1 LALLKPKGNNV
12 FNIEENLKKLPDSPG
27 VYLHKDKLGHV
38 IYVGKANSL
47 KSRVRQYFQSSRN
60 MDSKV
65 KAMVSNIAEFEYIT
79 TGSEMEALI
88 LECNLIK
95 KYMPKYNVLLRDDK
109 TYPYIKITTTELF
122 PRILKTR
129 NVGKEGDKY
138 FGPYSDAGAV
148 NQMVD
153 LLNKVYRLKR
163 CSPVKFPNN
172 ATPCLNYHIHQC
184 DGICIGK
191 ADQLEYRDR
200 IDSAMDFLKGKNK
213 NLTSHLK
220 EKMMAAASEMNY
232 EEAAR
237 YRDFILAATAIHEK
251 QRVVLTDT
259 HEIDVVLVADSR
271 HIVVFYV
278 REGKLSGRD
287 HFDLENP
294 SDSATDE
301 ALDKAFILSAFLKQH
316 YGSQGI
322 GPAEIIVEREPE
334 DQVLLES
341 FLQNSWGRRV
351 KILIPQ
357 KGEKK
362 ALLELTKSDVAQFRK
377 NLEDR
382 EKNRLEREN
391 DSFIEVTSLLQ
402 RMRGCQEQNLPP
414 EKVDAI
420 TKPQDSVVEP
430 VKKYRL
436 EAYDLSNT
444 NGLEAVGAM
453 VVFRGSIP
461 EKKAYRRFK
470 IRTVDGPDDYA
481 SLQEILYRRLKRG
494 QEGDPGFVE
503 LPDLLLMDGGIG
515 HVHAALTV
523 LSAMGISIP
532 VAGMVKDDKH
542 KTRGLVYEC
551 DGKSIEEN
559 LSKRPA
565 LFKLMGTIQ
574 EEVHRFAI
582 DYHRSKRDQK
592 NLGSVLDRIE
602 GIGPN
607 RRNALLAHFGSVE
620 NIKNADLAALREVP
634 GISESQAKRI
644 REYFI

>member
-1 LALLKPKGNNV
+1 M

-27 VYLHKDKLGHV
+27 VYLHKDQLGNV
-38 IYVGKANSL
+38 IYVGKAISL

-65 KAMVSNIAEFEYIT
+65 RAMVSNIAEFEYIT

-88 LECNLIK
+88 LENNLIK

-109 TYPYIKITTTELF
+109 TYPYIKVTTTEPF
-122 PRILKTR
+122 PRVFKTR
-129 NVGKEGDKY
+129 NIGKEGDKY

-153 LLNKVYRLKR
+153 LLNRVYRLKR

-172 ATPCLNYHIHQC
+172 AVPCLNYHIHQC

-191 ADQLEYRDR
+191 VEQQEYRDR
-200 IDSAMDFLKGKNK
+200 IESAMDFLKGKNK
-213 NLTSHLK
+213 NLTTHLK
-220 EKMMAAASEMNY
+220 EQMMVAAEGMNY

-237 YRDFILAATAIHEK
+237 YRDFIMAATAIHEK

-259 HEIDVVLVADSR
+259 HEIDVVLVADPR

-287 HFDLENP
+287 HFDLET
-294 SDSATDE
+294 AAEEETG
-301 ALDKAFILSAFLKQH
+301 LVLSAFLKQH

-322 GPAEIIVEREPE
+322 GPSEIIVQQEPE
-334 DQVLLES
+334 DQALLEAY
-341 FLQNSWGRRV
+341 LQKLWSRRV

-362 ALLELTKSDVAQFRK
+362 ALLDLTKSDVAQFSK

-382 EKNRLEREN
+382 EKSRRERECEVYTELTALLERMKGSGEPN
-391 DSFIEVTSLLQ
+391 PAGKTNEGTIEAQKTETES
-402 RMRGCQEQNLPP
+402 G
-414 EKVDAI
+414 
-420 TKPQDSVVEP
+420 
-430 VKKYRL
+430 KKYRL

-453 VVFRGSIP
+453 VVFRGSAAD
-461 EKKAYRRFK
+461 KKAYRRFK
-470 IRTVDGPDDYA
+470 IRTVEGPDDYA

-503 LPDLLLMDGGIG
+503 LPDLLLMDGGTG
-515 HVHAALTV
+515 HVHAAMTV

-542 KTRGLVYEC
+542 RTRGLVYEC
-551 DGKSIEEN
+551 GGKSFEEN
-559 LSKRPA
+559 LTKRPA
-565 LFKLMGTIQ
+565 LFKLIGTIQ

-582 DYHRSKRDQK
+582 DYHRGMRDK
-592 NLGSVLDRIE
+592 KSLGSVLDRIE

-607 RRNALLAHFGSVE
+607 RRNALLEHFGSVE
-620 NIKNADLAALREVP
+620 NIKNADEDALRAVP
-634 GISESQAKRI
+634 GISENQAKRI

>member
-1 LALLKPKGNNV
+1 V

-27 VYLHKDKLGHV
+27 VYLHKDQLGHV
-38 IYVGKANSL
+38 IYVGKAISL
-47 KSRVRQYFQSSRN
+47 KSRVRQYFQSSRH
-60 MDSKV
+60 MDPKV
-65 KAMVSNIAEFEYIT
+65 KAMVANIAEFEYIT

-109 TYPYIKITTTELF
+109 TYPYIKVTTTEPF

-153 LLNKVYRLKR
+153 LLNRVYRLKR
-163 CSPVKFPNN
+163 CSPVKFPAN

-191 ADQLEYRDR
+191 ADQKEYGER
-200 IDSAMDFLKGKNK
+200 IESAMDFLKGKNK
-213 NLTSHLK
+213 NLTTHLK
-220 EKMMAAASEMNY
+220 ERMNAAASEMNY

-237 YRDFILAATAIHEK
+237 YRDFILAANAIHEK

-259 HEIDVVLVADSR
+259 HEIDVVLAADPR

-287 HFDLENP
+287 HFDLEV
-294 SDSATDE
+294 SAEEETS
-301 ALDKAFILSAFLKQH
+301 LVLSAFLKQH

-322 GPAEIIVEREPE
+322 GPSEIIVEQEPE
-334 DQVLLES
+334 DKELLEA
-341 FLQNSWGRRV
+341 FLQKLWGRKV

-362 ALLELTKSDVAQFRK
+362 ALLDLTKSDVAQFSK

-382 EKNRLEREN
+382 EKNRLDREKEA
-391 DSFIEVTSLLQ
+391 SGELYALLQ
-402 RMRGCQEQNLPP
+402 RMDVP
-414 EKVDAI
+414 V
-420 TKPQDSVVEP
+420 TEP
-430 VKKYRL
+430 AEGSSARKYRI

-453 VVFRGSIP
+453 VVFRGHTP
-461 EKKAYRRFK
+461 DKKAYRRFK

-481 SLQEILYRRLKRG
+481 SLQEILYRRLKRS

-503 LPDLLLMDGGIG
+503 LPDLLLLDGGTG
-515 HVHAALTV
+515 HVHAAMTV
-523 LSAMGISIP
+523 LSAMGISLP

-542 KTRGLVYEC
+542 RTRGLVYEI
-551 DGKSIEEN
+551 DGKTTEEN

-565 LFKLMGTIQ
+565 LFRLMGTIQ

-582 DYHRSKRDQK
+582 DYHRGVRDK
-592 NLGSVLDRIE
+592 KSLGSVLDQIE
-602 GIGPN
+602 GIGPS
-607 RRNALLAHFGSVE
+607 RRNALLEHFGSVE
-620 NIKNADLAALREVP
+620 NIKNADWEALQKVP

-644 REYFI
+644 KEYFV

>member
-1 LALLKPKGNNV
+1 
-12 FNIEENLKKLPDSPG
+12 
-27 VYLHKDKLGHV
+27 
-38 IYVGKANSL
+38 
-47 KSRVRQYFQSSRN
+47 
-60 MDSKV
+60 
-65 KAMVSNIAEFEYIT
+65 MVSNIAEFEYIT

-109 TYPYIKITTTELF
+109 TYPYIKVTTTEPF
-122 PRILKTR
+122 PRIIKTR

-153 LLNKVYRLKR
+153 LLNHVYRLKR

-191 ADQLEYRDR
+191 ADQQEYSQR
-200 IDSAMDFLKGKNK
+200 IDSVMDFLKGKNK
-213 NLTSHLK
+213 NLTTHLK
-220 EKMMAAASEMNY
+220 EKMMAASVEMNY

-259 HEIDVVLVADSR
+259 HEIDVVLVADPR

-287 HFDLENP
+287 HFDLET
-294 SDSATDE
+294 AVEEETG
-301 ALDKAFILSAFLKQH
+301 LVLSAFLKQH

-322 GPAEIIVEREPE
+322 GPSEIIVEQEP
-334 DQVLLES
+334 DDRALLEA
-341 FLQNSWGRRV
+341 FLQNLWGRRI
-351 KILIPQ
+351 KIIIPQ

-362 ALLELTKSDVAQFRK
+362 ALLDLTKNDVEQFSK

-382 EKNRLEREN
+382 EKTRRDRERQTYSEL
-391 DSFIEVTSLLQ
+391 SGLFQ
-402 RMRGCQEQNLPP
+402 RMQGAVE
-414 EKVDAI
+414 
-420 TKPQDSVVEP
+420 TKPDTEIPNSTVEASESDT
-430 VKKYRL
+430 KSEKRYRV

-453 VVFRGSIP
+453 VVFRGGTP

-470 IRTVDGPDDYA
+470 IRTVEGPDDYA

-494 QEGDPGFVE
+494 QEGDPGFLE
-503 LPDLLLMDGGIG
+503 LPDLLLLDGGIG
-515 HVHAALTV
+515 HVHAAMTV
-523 LSAMGISIP
+523 LSAMGINIP
-532 VAGMVKDDKH
+532 IAGMVKDDKH
-542 KTRGLVYEC
+542 RTRGLVYEIE
-551 DGKSIEEN
+551 GNPIEEN

-565 LFKLMGTIQ
+565 LFKLIGTIQ

-582 DYHRSKRDQK
+582 DYHRGVRDK
-592 NLGSVLDRIE
+592 KSLGSVLDRIE
-602 GIGPN
+602 GIGPA
-607 RRNALLAHFGSVE
+607 RRNALLEHFGSVE
-620 NIKNADLAALREVP
+620 NIKNADDAALRAVP
-634 GISESQAKRI
+634 GISENQAKRI

>member
-1 LALLKPKGNNV
+1 V

-27 VYLHKDKLGHV
+27 VYLHKDSLGHV

-60 MDSKV
+60 MDAKV
-65 KAMVSNIAEFEYIT
+65 RAMVKNIAEFEYIT

-109 TYPYIKITTTELF
+109 TYPYIKVTITEPY
-122 PRILKTR
+122 PRIIKTR

-138 FGPYSDAGAV
+138 FGPFSDAGAV

-153 LLNKVYRLKR
+153 LLNRVYRLKR
-163 CSPVKFPNN
+163 CSPVKFPANG
-172 ATPCLNYHIHQC
+172 TPCLNYHIRQC
-184 DGICIGK
+184 DGVCIGK
-191 ADQLEYRDR
+191 ADREEYGAR
-200 IDSAMDFLKGKNK
+200 IESAMDFLKGRNK
-213 NLTSHLK
+213 NLITHLK
-220 EKMMAAASEMNY
+220 ANMNAAAEAMNY

-237 YRDFILAATAIHEK
+237 FRDFILAAEAIHEK

-287 HFDLENP
+287 HFDLETAGEVEP
-294 SDSATDE
+294 G
-301 ALDKAFILSAFLKQH
+301 LVLSAFLKQH

-322 GPAEIIVEREPE
+322 GPSEIIVEQEPE
-334 DQVLLES
+334 DLTLLEAY
-341 FLQNSWGRRV
+341 LQKLWNRKV
-351 KILIPQ
+351 KITIPQ

-362 ALLELTKSDVAQFRK
+362 ALLDLTKSDVAQFSK

-382 EKNRLEREN
+382 EKNRREREQEVHRELTGLLARMKGD
-391 DSFIEVTSLLQ
+391 DSA
-402 RMRGCQEQNLPP
+402 
-414 EKVDAI
+414 DA
-420 TKPQDSVVEP
+420 TDSTDSVAESP
-430 VKKYRL
+430 GKYRM

-453 VVFRGSIP
+453 VVFCGSNP

-470 IRTVDGPDDYA
+470 IRTVEGPDDYA
-481 SLQEILYRRLKRG
+481 SLQEILYRRLKRS
-494 QEGDPGFVE
+494 QEGDPGFSQ
-503 LPDLLLMDGGIG
+503 LPDLLLMDGGMG
-515 HVHAALTV
+515 HVNAAVIV
-523 LSAMGISIP
+523 LSAMGITIP

-542 KTRGLVYEC
+542 RTRAIVYEVN
-551 DGKSIEEN
+551 GQTVEEN
-559 LSKRPA
+559 LSKRPV
-565 LFKLMGTIQ
+565 LFKLFGTIQ

-582 DYHRSKRDQK
+582 DYHRGMRDKKR
-592 NLGSVLDRIE
+592 LGSVLDQIE
-602 GIGPN
+602 GIGPS
-607 RRNALLAHFGSVE
+607 RRNALLEHFGSVE
-620 NIKNADLAALREVP
+620 NIKNADEEALVKVP
-634 GISESQAKRI
+634 GISANQAKRI
-644 REYFI
+644 REYFV

>member
-1 LALLKPKGNNV
+1 V
-12 FNIEENLKKLPDSPG
+12 FSIEENLKKLPDSPG
-27 VYLHKDKLGHV
+27 VYLHKDKLGNV
-38 IYVGKANSL
+38 IYVGKAISL

-60 MDSKV
+60 MDAKV
-65 KAMVSNIAEFEYIT
+65 RAMVSNIAEFEYIT

-88 LECNLIK
+88 LENNLIK

-109 TYPYIKITTTELF
+109 TYPYIKVTTTEPF

-153 LLNKVYRLKR
+153 LLNRVYRLKR
-163 CSPVKFPNN
+163 CSPVKFPGN

-191 ADQLEYRDR
+191 ADQTEYKDR

-213 NLTSHLK
+213 NLTAHLK
-220 EKMMAAASEMNY
+220 EKMTDAAEGMNY

-237 YRDFILAATAIHEK
+237 YRDFIMAANAIHEK
-251 QRVVLTDT
+251 QRVVLSDT
-259 HEIDVVLVADSR
+259 HEIDVVLVADPR

-287 HFDLENP
+287 HFDLETVGEESNP
-294 SDSATDE
+294 
-301 ALDKAFILSAFLKQH
+301 LVLSAFLKQH

-322 GPAEIIVEREPE
+322 GPSEIIVEQEPE
-334 DQVLLES
+334 DQALLEE
-341 FLQNSWGRRV
+341 FLQNLWGRRV
-351 KILIPQ
+351 KILVPQ

-362 ALLELTKSDVAQFRK
+362 ALLELTKSDVAQLRK

-382 EKNRLEREN
+382 ENNRRERES
-391 DSFIEVTSLLQ
+391 DVYHELTALLA
-402 RMRGCQEQNLPP
+402 RMKGGVEEPA
-414 EKVDAI
+414 K
-420 TKPQDSVVEP
+420 VEP
-430 VKKYRL
+430 GKKYRL
-436 EAYDLSNT
+436 EAYDISNT

-453 VVFRGSIP
+453 VVFRGSAAD
-461 EKKAYRRFK
+461 KKAYRRFK
-470 IRTVDGPDDYA
+470 IRTVEGPDDYA
-481 SLQEILYRRLKRG
+481 SIQEILYRRLKRG

-515 HVHAALTV
+515 HVHAAMTV
-523 LSAMGISIP
+523 LSAMGISLP

-542 KTRGLVYEC
+542 RTRGLVYES
-551 DGKSIEEN
+551 DGKPIEEN

-565 LFKLMGTIQ
+565 LFKLIGTIQ

-582 DYHRSKRDQK
+582 DYHRGVRDK
-592 NLGSVLDRIE
+592 KSLGSVLDRIE
-602 GIGPN
+602 GIGPT
-607 RRNALLAHFGSVE
+607 RRNALLEHFGSVE
-620 NIKNADLAALREVP
+620 NIKNADEETLRKVP

>member
-1 LALLKPKGNNV
+1 V

-27 VYLHKDKLGHV
+27 VYLHKDQLGHV
-38 IYVGKANSL
+38 IYVGKAISL
-47 KSRVRQYFQSSRN
+47 KSRVRQYFQSSRH
-60 MDSKV
+60 MDPKV
-65 KAMVSNIAEFEYIT
+65 RAMVSNIVEFDYIT
-79 TGSEMEALI
+79 TGTEMEALI

-109 TYPYIKITTTELF
+109 TYPYIKVTTTEPF

-129 NVGKEGDKY
+129 NIGKEGDKY

-153 LLNKVYRLKR
+153 LLNHVYRLKR
-163 CSPVKFPNN
+163 CSPVKFPNY

-191 ADQLEYRDR
+191 ADQKDYSDR
-200 IDSAMDFLKGKNK
+200 IDSAIDFLKGKNK
-213 NLTSHLK
+213 NLTTHLK
-220 EKMMAAASEMNY
+220 EKMTAASTEMNY

-237 YRDFILAATAIHEK
+237 YRDFIMAAAAIHEK

-259 HEIDVVLVADSR
+259 HEIDVVLLADVR

-287 HFDLENP
+287 HFDLETA
-294 SDSATDE
+294 SDE
-301 ALDKAFILSAFLKQH
+301 ATNLVLSAFLKQH

-322 GPAEIIVEREPE
+322 GPAEIIVEQEPE
-334 DQVLLES
+334 DQALLEAY
-341 FLQNSWGRRV
+341 LQNLWGRRV
-351 KILIPQ
+351 KILVPQ

-362 ALLELTKSDVAQFRK
+362 ALLDLTKSDVAQFSK

-382 EKNRLEREN
+382 EKNRRDREREIYTELTALLERMQGIN
-391 DSFIEVTSLLQ
+391 EVESQ
-402 RMRGCQEQNLPP
+402 P
-414 EKVDAI
+414 EAI
-420 TKPQDSVVEP
+420 TETTSFP

-436 EAYDLSNT
+436 EAYDISNT

-453 VVFRGSIP
+453 VVFRGGTAD
-461 EKKAYRRFK
+461 KKAYRRFK

-481 SLQEILYRRLKRG
+481 SLQEVLYRRLKRA

-503 LPDLLLMDGGIG
+503 LPDLLLMDGGVG
-515 HVHAALTV
+515 HVHAAMTV
-523 LSAMGISIP
+523 LNAMGISIP
-532 VAGMVKDDKH
+532 IAGMVKDDKH
-542 KTRGLVYEC
+542 RTRGFIYEF
-551 DGKSIEEN
+551 GGVTIEEN

-565 LFKLMGTIQ
+565 LFKLIGTIQ

-582 DYHRSKRDQK
+582 DYHRGVRDK
-592 NLGSVLDRIE
+592 KSLGSVLDKIE

-620 NIKNADLAALREVP
+620 NIKNADEAALRAVP
-634 GISESQAKRI
+634 GISENQAKRI

>member
-1 LALLKPKGNNV
+1 V
-12 FNIEENLKKLPDSPG
+12 FNIEENLKKLPDTPG
-27 VYLHKDKLGHV
+27 VYLHKDQLGHV

-47 KSRVRQYFQSSRN
+47 KSRVRQYFQSSRH
-60 MDSKV
+60 MDPKV

-109 TYPYIKITTTELF
+109 TYPYIKVTTTEPF
-122 PRILKTR
+122 PRISKTR
-129 NVGKEGDKY
+129 TVGKEGDKY

-153 LLNKVYRLKR
+153 LLNQVYRLKR
-163 CSPVKFPNN
+163 CSPVKFPKN

-191 ADQLEYRDR
+191 ADQREYADR
-200 IDSAMDFLKGKNK
+200 IESAMDFLKGKNK
-213 NLTSHLK
+213 SLTNHLK
-220 EKMMAAASEMNY
+220 EKMTIAASSMNY

-237 YRDFILAATAIHEK
+237 YRDFIMAATAIHEK

-259 HEIDVVLVADSR
+259 HEIDVVLVADLR

-287 HFDLENP
+287 HFDLETAYDASP
-294 SDSATDE
+294 ESDLKTVSEEET
-301 ALDKAFILSAFLKQH
+301 ALVLSAFLKQH

-322 GPAEIIVEREPE
+322 GPSEIIVETQPE
-334 DQVLLES
+334 DRELLES
-341 FLQNSWGRRV
+341 FLQNLWGRRV

-362 ALLELTKSDVAQFRK
+362 ALLDLTKNDVTQFSK
-377 NLEDR
+377 TLEDR
-382 EKNRLEREN
+382 EKNRKNRETEISLEL
-391 DSFIEVTSLLQ
+391 SSLLQ
-402 RMRGCQEQNLPP
+402 RMQGSESP
-414 EKVDAI
+414 E
-420 TKPQDSVVEP
+420 
-430 VKKYRL
+430 KKYRL

-453 VVFRGSIP
+453 VVFKGNMAD
-461 EKKAYRRFK
+461 KKAYRRFK
-470 IRTVDGPDDYA
+470 IRTVEGPDDYA

-515 HVHAALTV
+515 HIHAAQTV
-523 LSAMGISIP
+523 LDAMGISIP

-542 KTRGLVYEC
+542 RTRGLVY
-551 DGKSIEEN
+551 DLSGKPVEEN

-565 LFKLMGTIQ
+565 LFKLIGTIQ

-582 DYHRSKRDQK
+582 DYHRGVRDK
-592 NLGSVLDRIE
+592 KSLGSVLDRIE

-607 RRNALLAHFGSVE
+607 RRNALLEHFGSVE
-620 NIKNADLAALREVP
+620 NIKNANEEALQEVQ
-634 GISESQAKRI
+634 GISANQAKRI
-644 REYFI
+644 REYFV

>member
-1 LALLKPKGNNV
+1 L

-27 VYLHKDKLGHV
+27 VYLHKDQLGQV
-38 IYVGKANSL
+38 IYVGKAVSL
-47 KSRVRQYFQSSRN
+47 KSRVRQYFQSPRH

-109 TYPYIKITTTELF
+109 TYPYIKVTTTEPY

-153 LLNKVYRLKR
+153 LLNRVYRLKR

-191 ADQLEYRDR
+191 ADQHEYRDR

-213 NLTSHLK
+213 NLTMHLK
-220 EKMMAAASEMNY
+220 EKMTAAAAEMNY

-237 YRDFILAATAIHEK
+237 YRDFIMAATAIHEK

-259 HEIDVVLVADSR
+259 HEIDVVLVADPR
-271 HIVVFYV
+271 HIVVFYI

-287 HFDLENP
+287 HFDLEIA
-294 SDSATDE
+294 SDLVPESSSQIESKEET
-301 ALDKAFILSAFLKQH
+301 AFTLSAFLKQH

-322 GPAEIIVEREPE
+322 GPVEIIVDQEPE
-334 DQVLLES
+334 DRKLLES
-341 FLQNSWGRRV
+341 FLQNLWGRRV

-362 ALLELTKSDVAQFRK
+362 ALLELTKSDVEQFCK

-382 EKNRLEREN
+382 EKNRRDRERE
-391 DSFIEVTSLLQ
+391 SSLELKALLL
-402 RMRGCQEQNLPP
+402 RMQGAKETEAKNESTTLP
-414 EKVDAI
+414 
-420 TKPQDSVVEP
+420 S
-430 VKKYRL
+430 KKHRI

-453 VVFRGSIP
+453 VVFRGNTAD
-461 EKKAYRRFK
+461 KKAYRRFK
-470 IRTVDGPDDYA
+470 IRTVEGPDDYA

-494 QEGDPGFVE
+494 QEKDPGFVE
-503 LPDLLLMDGGIG
+503 FPDLLLMDGGLG
-515 HVHAALTV
+515 HVHAAMTV

-542 KTRGLVYEC
+542 RTRGLVYES
-551 DGKSIEEN
+551 DGKPIEEN
-559 LSKRPA
+559 LSQRPT
-565 LFKLMGTIQ
+565 LFKLIGTIQ

-582 DYHRSKRDQK
+582 DYHRGTRDK
-592 NLGSVLDRIE
+592 KSLGSVLDRIE

-620 NIKNADLAALREVP
+620 NIKNADEVALQAVP
-634 GISESQAKRI
+634 GISKNQAKRI

>member
-1 LALLKPKGNNV
+1 M

-38 IYVGKANSL
+38 IYVGKAISL
-47 KSRVRQYFQSSRN
+47 KSRVRQYFQSSKN

-109 TYPYIKITTTELF
+109 TYPYIKVTTNEPF

-129 NVGKEGDKY
+129 TIGKEGEKY
-138 FGPYSDAGAV
+138 FGPYSDVGAV
-148 NQMVD
+148 NQMVE
-153 LLNKVYRLKR
+153 LLNRVYRLKR
-163 CSPVKFPNN
+163 CSPVKFTKN

-184 DGICIGK
+184 DGICMGK
-191 ADQLEYRDR
+191 ADQVEYRDR
-200 IDSAMDFLKGKNK
+200 IESAMDFLKGKNK
-213 NLTSHLK
+213 NLTTHLK
-220 EKMMAAASEMNY
+220 EKMTLAAETMDY

-237 YRDFILAATAIHEK
+237 YRDFINAATAIHEK

-287 HFDLENP
+287 HFDLET
-294 SDSATDE
+294 AADE
-301 ALDKAFILSAFLKQH
+301 EDKLVLSAFLKQH

-322 GPAEIIVEREPE
+322 GPSEIIVEQEPE
-334 DQVLLES
+334 DKELLEAY
-341 FLQNSWGRRV
+341 LQELWGRKV

-362 ALLELTKSDVAQFRK
+362 ALLELTKSDVAQFSK

-382 EKNRLEREN
+382 EANKREREN
-391 DSFIEVTSLLQ
+391 EIYNELTSLLL
-402 RMRGCQEQNLPP
+402 RMKGKPEADTPNAQPQSEQEP
-414 EKVDAI
+414 
-420 TKPQDSVVEP
+420 T
-430 VKKYRL
+430 KKYRV

-453 VVFRGSIP
+453 VVFRGNTP

-470 IRTVDGPDDYA
+470 IRTVEGPDDYA

-503 LPDLLLMDGGIG
+503 FPDLLLMDGGTG
-515 HVHAALTV
+515 HVHAAMTV

-532 VAGMVKDDKH
+532 IAGMVKDEKH
-542 KTRGLVYEC
+542 RTRGLIYENQ
-551 DGKSIEEN
+551 GTTIEEN

-565 LFKLMGTIQ
+565 LFRFMGTVQ

-582 DYHRSKRDQK
+582 DYHRGIRDK
-592 NLGSVLDRIE
+592 KSLGSVLDQIE

-607 RRNALLAHFGSVE
+607 RRNALLEHFGSVE
-620 NIKNADLAALREVP
+620 NIKNADEEALTKVP
-634 GISESQAKRI
+634 GITEKQAKRI
-644 REYFI
+644 HEYFV

>member
-1 LALLKPKGNNV
+1 M
-12 FNIEENLKKLPDSPG
+12 FHIEENLKKLPDTPG
-27 VYLHKDKLGHV
+27 VYLHKDQLGNV
-38 IYVGKANSL
+38 IYVGKAISL
-47 KSRVRQYFQSSRN
+47 KSRVRQYFQSSRH
-60 MDSKV
+60 MDPKV

-79 TGSEMEALI
+79 TGTEMEALI

-109 TYPYIKITTTELF
+109 TYPYIKVTTTEPF
-122 PRILKTR
+122 PRISKTR

-153 LLNKVYRLKR
+153 LLNQVYRLKR
-163 CSPVKFPNN
+163 CSPVKFTKN

-191 ADQLEYRDR
+191 VDQREYGDR
-200 IDSAMDFLKGKNK
+200 IESAMDFLKGRNK
-213 NLTSHLK
+213 SLTTHLK
-220 EKMMAAASEMNY
+220 DKMADAAAEMKY

-278 REGKLSGRD
+278 RDGKLSGRD
-287 HFDLENP
+287 HFDLET
-294 SDSATDE
+294 ADE
-301 ALDKAFILSAFLKQH
+301 EDTSLVLSAFLKQH

-322 GPAEIIVEREPE
+322 GPSEIIVETEPE
-334 DQVLLES
+334 DRELLES
-341 FLQNSWGRRV
+341 FLQNLWGRRV

-362 ALLELTKSDVAQFRK
+362 ALLDLTKNDVTQFSK
-377 NLEDR
+377 TLEDR
-382 EKNRLEREN
+382 EKNRRDRETEI
-391 DSFIEVTSLLQ
+391 SFELSALLQ
-402 RMRGCQEQNLPP
+402 RMEVTVAP
-414 EKVDAI
+414 EK
-420 TKPQDSVVEP
+420 KF
-430 VKKYRL
+430 RL

-453 VVFRGSIP
+453 VVFKGNMAD
-461 EKKAYRRFK
+461 KKAYRRFK
-470 IRTVDGPDDYA
+470 IRTVEGPDDYA

-515 HVHAALTV
+515 HIHAAQTV
-523 LSAMGISIP
+523 LDAMGISIP

-542 KTRGLVYEC
+542 RTRGLVY
-551 DGKSIEEN
+551 DLGGKPIEEN

-565 LFKLMGTIQ
+565 LFKLIGTIQ

-582 DYHRSKRDQK
+582 DYHRGVRDK
-592 NLGSVLDRIE
+592 KSLGSVLDRIE

-607 RRNALLAHFGSVE
+607 RRNALLEHFGSVE
-620 NIKNADLAALREVP
+620 NIKNANEEALREVP
-634 GISESQAKRI
+634 GISANQAKRI
-644 REYFI
+644 REYFV